1 MAFELGL
8 NEFAST
14 NKIIM
19 VYPDSECWD
28 NHGSVDEDN
37 FMTKDGLYPRTFMNM
52 IDRLTTECEGDQ
64 CTLPDRPE
72 RPDRPEGEG
81 RGDRERGGR
90 GRGGRGREGRMRE
103 EGSLAALGYGMLS
116 ASAAI
121 LLLAA

>member
-1 MAFELGL
+1 
-8 NEFAST
+8 
-14 NKIIM
+14 M

-52 IDRLTTECEGDQ
+52 IERLTTECEGDQ

-72 RPDRPEGEG
+72 RPERPEGEG

-90 GRGGRGREGRMRE
+90 ERGGRGREGRMRE
-103 EGSLAALGYGMLS
+103 EGSLAALGYGMLT

-121 LLLAA
+121 LLLVA